1 MSVLLV
7 IVVAAAA
14 VGGVSFLLKFMLTR
28 GIRHVEKVVNTAIAD
43 ATDIVNA
50 QALPQRWHREV
61 TRSVQRRAEAARD
74 DAAKRMVLQRLDRLI
89 AQVERGTVMQGETR
103 TFALERLRA
112 VRESWAAFGWPE
124 IAAAVAPPSSG
135 PEEGDGQEGERRR

>member
-7 IVVAAAA
+7 VVVAAAA

-28 GIRHVEKVVNTAIAD
+28 GIRHVEKVINTAIAD
-43 ATDIVNA
+43 TTDIVND
-50 QALPQRWHREV
+50 QALPERWHREV
-61 TRSVQRRAEAARD
+61 MRSVRRRPAAGRD

-103 TFALERLRA
+103 DFAMERLRA
-112 VRESWAAFGWPE
+112 VRERWAALGWPE
-124 IAAAVAPPSSG
+124 IAAAVAPPSSAE
-135 PEEGDGQEGERRR
+135 PQEGDAPEGES